1 MTLFALITLS
11 LCQIAWIVLG
21 VLWVARRHDEIPLLI
36 SAVLFYVFTFRLWAL
51 LMGWTSPVN
60 LTNFG
65 FDPLDSRSALD
76 VESIAI
82 LGQTV
87 LLSIYML
94 AQRRRIDVPD
104 RLASPELLG
113 WLKPRVVALGVICIL
128 ISLLARRSVGVQ
140 LASGRSMGFEVS
152 SYLILFSLSLVGV
165 AILIA
170 ALWKSRAFH
179 TAGER
184 FGASL
189 LFVAIIY
196 LTFQPSMRFQFLGW
210 FVAVDNYL
218 VFGPFLRASRSGAG
232 IGLIGAVALFAV
244 AGALRNAEEPTVEL
258 EQSAWERF
266 AFAEDAN
273 MLDGFALLRQ
283 VYPEMLDYSYGGEHL
298 EILARPIPRA
308 WWPDK
313 PVGGYMNKLGIITAD
328 SGFMLGISPSLFGS
342 FYQEGGLVGVVL
354 LSIIYG
360 FGFGRLVSFSTR
372 IVPLAGLLLRGI
384 LAAAIVP
391 LLRGGDLPGIYAWF
405 GMSFWPCLLLL
416 WLGRHDFFARIP
428 YRQQFADGG
437 PVPMEHRQNR
447 RAQFGVK
454 NDSIAILFDQLGP
467 YHWARLQAAAR
478 LFRVVAVETY
488 AITREYQ
495 WDRIDEPR
503 AFDRITLFDD
513 VSDGRS
519 PKRALLRQKMAKALC
534 EADPEVAMI
543 PGWGTPASLIAL
555 EWCLRNRRP
564 AVVMSESNAFDEKRY
579 AFTESIKRI
588 VVSLFSAGL
597 AGGQLQM
604 EYLIVLGLPRD
615 RVFTGYDVVDNEY
628 FRRKAEEVRS
638 HASEARRKYGLP
650 EKYFLASARFVPK
663 KNLPTLIRAYAHY
676 RQVAGNLDNGQRTTA
691 MDLGI
696 WSFSVMDR

>member
-51 LMGWTSPVN
+51 LMGWTSPAD

-65 FDPLDSRSALD
+65 FDALDSKSALE

-82 LGQTV
+82 LGQTI

-94 AQRRRIDVPD
+94 AQRHRIDVPD
-104 RLASPELLG
+104 RLASSELLD
-113 WLKPRVVALGVICIL
+113 WLKSRVFALGVICIP
-128 ISLLARRSVGVQ
+128 ISLLARRAVGIQ
-140 LASGRSMGFEVS
+140 IAAGRSMGFEVS

-165 AILIA
+165 AILTA
-170 ALWKSRAFH
+170 ALWKSGAFH

-210 FVAVDNYL
+210 FVAATIILSSGLSFVR
-218 VFGPFLRASRSGAG
+218 RARMLS

-298 EILARPIPRA
+298 EILGRPIPRA

-328 SGFMLGISPSLFGS
+328 SGFTLGISPSLFGS

-372 IVPLAGLLLRGI
+372 ILPLAGLLLRGI

-416 WLGRHDFFARIP
+416 WLRRRDFFAQIP
-428 YRQQFADGG
+428 YRQQFADGV
-437 PVPMEHRQNR
+437 PVQIERGRTGEH
-447 RAQFGVK
+447 
-454 NDSIAILFDQLGP
+454 
-467 YHWARLQAAAR
+467 
-478 LFRVVAVETY
+478 
-488 AITREYQ
+488 
-495 WDRIDEPR
+495 
-503 AFDRITLFDD
+503 
-513 VSDGRS
+513 
-519 PKRALLRQKMAKALC
+519 
-534 EADPEVAMI
+534 
-543 PGWGTPASLIAL
+543 SL
-555 EWCLRNRRP
+555 
-564 AVVMSESNAFDEKRY
+564 V
-579 AFTESIKRI
+579 
-588 VVSLFSAGL
+588 
-597 AGGQLQM
+597 
-604 EYLIVLGLPRD
+604 
-615 RVFTGYDVVDNEY
+615 
-628 FRRKAEEVRS
+628 
-638 HASEARRKYGLP
+638 
-650 EKYFLASARFVPK
+650 
-663 KNLPTLIRAYAHY
+663 
-676 RQVAGNLDNGQRTTA
+676 
-691 MDLGI
+691 
-696 WSFSVMDR
+696 